1 MTTQGSHKHLV
12 IGKAPQSCLPT
23 GNLISTLHPHLHH
36 LLVQNLSIPMLLPS
50 NTLTP
55 LQQRIEL
62 QGTKT
67 TQVEIRVLLQLE
79 QTQGVCK
86 TKKMEEHQ
94 NQGSMRSAQ
103 RVVITNVSEVQRE
116 QINKKPYMEAL
127 IENKVGTLGSRVPT
141 HAEVREEATAAAS

>member
-12 IGKAPQSCLPT
+12 IGKVPQSCLPT

-36 LLVQNLSIPMLLPS
+36 LVVQNFSIPMLLPS

-62 QGTKT
+62 QWTKT

-94 NQGSMRSAQ
+94 EPRLHALFAQSSDHKRERSST
-103 RVVITNVSEVQRE
+103 RTD
-116 QINKKPYMEAL
+116 
-127 IENKVGTLGSRVPT
+127 
-141 HAEVREEATAAAS
+141 